1 MPRRK
6 ILLALLAALFW
17 SLVVLLFIGY
27 FFLGWFDG

>member
-17 SLVVLLFIGY
+17 TLLVLFFLGY
-27 FFLGWFDG
+27 FFLGWF